1 MLVSPMGVKQ
11 DPKEVE
17 VVVRTAARVPGYLPA
32 AVVETDQV
40 PLRQGGHQALS
51 APAAPTRAPCHNTA
65 QKVS

>member
-1 MLVSPMGVKQ
+1 MLISPMGVQQ

-17 VVVRTAARVPGYLPA
+17 VVVRAAARVPGYPPA
-32 AVVETDQV
+32 AVVEADPV

-51 APAAPTRAPCHNTA
+51 TPAAPTCAPCHNTA